1 MNLEYFIVKRLIS
14 TKEYKSSISAPIIK
28 IAVVAIALG
37 IIMMIISVATGI
49 GLQQKIRQKV
59 SAFNGHIII
68 SSFTDNQSD
77 VSTNPISL
85 NQKFYPK
92 FKNIEGIQH
101 VQAVASRAGIIRTES
116 AFEPI
121 LYKGVGKDYKWD
133 NISEYLISGRI
144 PNLNKEL
151 NNEILI
157 SEYLAKRLNIKLNDS
172 FNTFFIKEGGN
183 GLPKSRRFKI
193 VGIYNSGFPE
203 FDAAYVIG
211 DIRHLQKIN
220 RWNNNQV
227 GSFEIFVDD
236 FDKIDEKGKEVYE
249 EVPST
254 LNSQTIVERF
264 YYIFEWLKLFDFN
277 IILVIGI
284 MILVSII
291 NMVVALLVLILEKTQ
306 MIGILKSIGAN
317 NVSIRKI
324 FLYQASYLI
333 LKGLFYGN
341 IIGLGLLLIQKYFK
355 IIKLNPE
362 SYYVNIA
369 PVDINLFFIL
379 ILNVIV
385 IVMCLLVLV
394 IPSYIVSKISP
405 SKTIRFD

>member
-1 MNLEYFIVKRLIS
+1 MNLEYFIAKRLIS

>member
-1 MNLEYFIVKRLIS
+1 MNLEYFIAKRLIS

-101 VQAVASRAGIIRTES
+101 VQAVASKAGIIRTES